1 MLTAGGLEVGVPN
14 LAVDVEKNVS
24 VPLTLT
30 WSGLSVVTEAEA
42 ERKCCGLLQ
51 GKRGE
56 ARSLLDSVTGLARQG
71 EVLAIMGP
79 GGAGKTTLLNS
90 LLSTRGHR
98 LAVSGSRQVN
108 GEEVSPSSLTS
119 VSAYVQQEDL
129 FIPSLTVREHLVFQ
143 AKLRQ
148 REERVEA
155 VMQQVGLV
163 KVADV
168 LIGNEKLKGISGGEK
183 KRLSF
188 ASEFLTNPTILFCD
202 EPTSGLDSFMATS
215 IM

>member
-1 MLTAGGLEVGVPN
+1 M
-14 LAVDVEKNVS
+14 
-24 VPLTLT
+24 
-30 WSGLSVVTEAEA
+30 
-42 ERKCCGLLQ
+42 
-51 GKRGE
+51 
-56 ARSLLDSVTGLARQG
+56 ARQG

-79 GGAGKTTLLNS
+79 SGADKTALLNS

-108 GEEVSPSSLTS
+108 GEEVAPTSLTS

-143 AKLRQ
+143 AKLRLEAGLSTRQ

-155 VMQQVGLV
+155 VMQQVRLF

-168 LIGNEKLKGISGGEK
+168 LIGDEKLKGIPGGRE
-183 KRLSF
+183 
-188 ASEFLTNPTILFCD
+188 EETFLRV
-202 EPTSGLDSFMATS
+202 
-215 IM
+215 